1 MRPALHL
8 ALLCTLVP
16 AWATTLEKLSVDE
29 MVQKS
34 TAIVRGRSLGSA
46 TTQRGSLIYTVYR
59 LQVSQVLKG
68 SLTPGATTEVYVPGG
83 IYGGFRQSFAGSP
96 TLNPGTDYVVFLWT
110 SPRGTTQVIG
120 LGQGVFDVKLSSSGE
135 PVLSRGPLEAD
146 MVDGTGRS
154 VNDQG
159 LKLTLDRLQQRV
171 RALLPRRE
179 VR

>member
-1 MRPALHL
+1 MRHALHI

-46 TTQRGSLIYTVYR
+46 TTQRGSVIYTVYR
-59 LQVSQVLKG
+59 LQVSEVLKG
-68 SLTPGATTEVYVPGG
+68 SLSTGTTEVYVPGG
-83 IYGGFRQSFAGSP
+83 VYGGLRQSFAGSP
-96 TLNPGTDYVVFLWT
+96 TLATGADYVIFLWT
-110 SPRGTTQVIG
+110 SPSGITQVIG
-120 LGQGVFDVKLSSSGE
+120 LGQGVFEVRLSASGE
-135 PVLSRGPLEAD
+135 SVLSRGPLEAD

-154 VNDQG
+154 IQDQG
-159 LKLTLDRLQQRV
+159 LKLTLGRLQQRV
-171 RALLPRRE
+171 RALSPRME